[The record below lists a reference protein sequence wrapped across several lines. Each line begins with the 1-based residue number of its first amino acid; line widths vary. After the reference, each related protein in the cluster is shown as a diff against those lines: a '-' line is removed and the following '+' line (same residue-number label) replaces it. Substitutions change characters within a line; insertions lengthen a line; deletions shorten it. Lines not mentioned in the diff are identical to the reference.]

1 MAQWYK
7 VLLAVGFSVS
17 ATLLGMLVM
26 SQFPGMDID
35 PAFWVFGAL
44 CPAVISAPV
53 SVILVRQIES
63 NRVLNQQ
70 LVVTQEKLQA
80 QADHDHLTGVLNR
93 AAFYREASRSI
104 SEHPSCVLLADIDH
118 FKAINDNHG
127 HAAGDMALCVVAR
140 TLAHATRD
148 CDFIGRIGGEEF
160 AIFLSDVPVSLGMTI
175 AERARVAVAGLELL
189 TDDGAILDLTISIG
203 VSPVSPD
210 GSLERAL
217 AQADAAMYD
226 AKRNGRNKV
235 LLAA

>member
-1 MAQWYK
+1 MAQWHN
-7 VLLAVGFSVS
+7 VILAVGFSVS
-17 ATLLGMLVM
+17 ATLLGMLGM
-26 SQFPGMDID
+26 SQIPGLDID
-35 PAFWVFGAL
+35 PPFWIFGAL
-44 CPAVISAPV
+44 CPALISAPV
-53 SVILVRQIES
+53 SIILVRQIEA
-63 NRVLNQQ
+63 NKALNQQ
-70 LVVTQEKLQA
+70 LVVTQERLQE

-127 HAAGDMALCVVAR
+127 HAAGDMALCIVAR

-160 AIFLSDVPVSLGMTI
+160 AIFLNDVPVSLGLSI
-175 AERARVAVAGLELL
+175 AERARAAVAGLELL
-189 TDDGAILDLTISIG
+189 IADGTVLDLTISIG
-203 VSPVSPD
+203 VSAVLPD
-210 GSLERAL
+210 GALERAL

-226 AKRNGRNKV
+226 AKRNGRNQV